1 MLDIPVHLPLKG
13 IVPLLSLDV
22 IRSTWSAMASW
33 TSAEADRGAK
43 RFVERQPVVN
53 AAVLALT
60 EDAGEEAAA
69 MALYCACAIAE
80 CYETARGRALPPIRE
95 RNMDEALDG
104 VERWGRHLENMDDQ
118 LFARR
123 ALYGRDYD
131 QPYLVAELIRYLQEA
146 ADEGE
151 FHGDDLG
158 VIFSVLLAVI
168 RAFDRVSGSPSRV
181 PSMEQVLKELTG
193 RPLPCLHRLSPCPCG
208 SGRRYRDCCLK
219 KRN

>member
-1 MLDIPVHLPLKG
+1 MPI
-13 IVPLLSLDV
+13 LSIEV
-22 IRSTWSAMASW
+22 IRSTWNAMASW
-33 TSAEADRGAK
+33 TPAEADRGAK
-43 RFVERQPVVN
+43 RFVDRQPVVN

-60 EDAGEEAAA
+60 EDAGEEAASI
-69 MALYCACAIAE
+69 ALFCACAIAE
-80 CYETARGRALPPIRE
+80 CFEAARGRALPQIGE
-95 RNMDEALDG
+95 SSMDEALEG
-104 VERWGRHLENMDDQ
+104 MERWGRDLENMDDQ

-131 QPYLVAELIRYLQEA
+131 QPYLVAELIRYLQNA
-146 ADEGE
+146 ADDGE
-151 FHGDDLG
+151 FDGEDLG

-168 RAFDRVSGSPSRV
+168 RAFDRVSGEPGRV

-219 KRN
+219 KRSSSVSRGRERLQ